1 MWVTEGGAIRVE
13 GTTWAKALRQDLVSL
28 QNSEGAR
35 AAGKEESVGP
45 EASGRA
51 WGAPSQGATR
61 PDLRPDRVTACVVKS
76 LAKRIEGRWT

>member
-1 MWVTEGGAIRVE
+1 MTEGGAIRVE

-51 WGAPSQGATR
+51 WGVRVKGRRDLTSDPTASR
-61 PDLRPDRVTACVVKS
+61 PVL
-76 LAKRIEGRWT
+76 

>member
-1 MWVTEGGAIRVE
+1 MTEGGAIRVE

-51 WGAPSQGATR
+51 WGAPSQGAT
-61 PDLRPDRVTACVVKS
+61 
-76 LAKRIEGRWT
+76 